1 MIGKLPFRKRAI
13 GAKGAKN
20 PETEK
25 FHIPES
31 LGNLCP
37 RSMKKAGARHQRCPA
52 IRPITAT
59 TDNCPL
65 GISAPPARQQRSPVR
80 EP

>member
-1 MIGKLPFRKRAI
+1 MTGKLPFRKRAI
-13 GAKGAKN
+13 GAKAAKN

-37 RSMKKAGARHQRCPA
+37 RSMKKAGA
-52 IRPITAT
+52 
-59 TDNCPL
+59 
-65 GISAPPARQQRSPVR
+65 
-80 EP
+80 